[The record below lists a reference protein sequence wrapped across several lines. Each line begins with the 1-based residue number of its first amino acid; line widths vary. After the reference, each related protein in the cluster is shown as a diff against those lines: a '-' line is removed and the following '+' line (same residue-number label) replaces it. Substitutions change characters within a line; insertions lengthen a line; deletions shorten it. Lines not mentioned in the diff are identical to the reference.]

1 MGQGITSFVFHALDP
16 MRKRSGRPG
25 RQTLVERKGIMTM
38 AARKYALED
47 GYRWEQVANNKW
59 VTYLHRKRT
68 TPGGEIAQIIPIF
81 AEIPLS
87 GMEVELLADKWME
100 ENSP

>member
-1 MGQGITSFVFHALDP
+1 MISFIHAPIITYVADFCVSLLG
-16 MRKRSGRPG
+16 S
-25 RQTLVERKGIMTM
+25 II
-38 AARKYALED
+38 ED

-59 VTYLHRKRT
+59 VTYLHRNRAT
-68 TPGGEIAQIIPIF
+68 TGGEIAQIIPIF

-100 ENSP
+100 ENGP

>member
-1 MGQGITSFVFHALDP
+1 
-16 MRKRSGRPG
+16 
-25 RQTLVERKGIMTM
+25 MTM
-38 AARKYALED
+38 AVRKYALED

>member
-1 MGQGITSFVFHALDP
+1 MIRATGEA
-16 MRKRSGRPG
+16 KA
-25 RQTLVERKGIMTM
+25 LVERMGIMTM
-38 AARKYALED
+38 AARQYVLED
-47 GYRWEQVANNKW
+47 GYRWEQVAMNKW
-59 VTYLHRKRT
+59 VTYLPRKRT
-68 TPGGEIAQIIPIF
+68 TPGGEIAQIVPIF